1 MGRDLEMMRDLE
13 GFGEIWRHGERWI
26 EMERDGVR
34 FGEMK
39 RHGERCGQMGRDLE
53 MERD

>member
-1 MGRDLEMMRDLE
+1 MR
-13 GFGEIWRHGERWI
+13 
-26 EMERDGVR
+26 RDGVK
-34 FGEMK
+34 FVEME